1 MAISNEEAKQ
11 LLYDETPVYLKGIK
25 YKKINGLIYRKSEGR
40 FKASAELLDMNH
52 NCVVICPLEWI
63 DASEEER
70 IEIFGQEEAEV
81 LLTKCQEEMAT
92 LINLVD
98 QNKAD
103 ESQDSLHR
111 LLSKLMK
118 LDNELIKQVHARE
131 KYGDDPKEGMEKI
144 TNELAESFSL
154 GGLSDEEGKERIP
167 QRKEEEEWIA
177 N

>member
-11 LLYDETPVYLKGIK
+11 LLYDETPVYLKDIK

-81 LLTKCQEEMAT
+81 LLTKCQEEMAA

-98 QNKAD
+98 QNKPD

-154 GGLSDEEGKERIP
+154 GGLNDEEGKERIP

>member
-11 LLYDETPVYLKGIK
+11 LLYDETPVYLKNIK

-81 LLTKCQEEMAT
+81 LLTKCKEEMAT

-98 QNKAD
+98 QNKPD

-154 GGLSDEEGKERIP
+154 GGLNDKEGKERIP

>member
-11 LLYDETPVYLKGIK
+11 LLYDETPVYFKDIK

-98 QNKAD
+98 QNKPD

-131 KYGDDPKEGMEKI
+131 KYGDDTKEGMEKI

>member
-1 MAISNEEAKQ
+1 MAISNEEAKK
-11 LLYDETPVYLKGIK
+11 LLYDETPVYFEDIK

-81 LLTKCQEEMAT
+81 LLTKCQEEMAA

-98 QNKAD
+98 QNKPD

-118 LDNELIKQVHARE
+118 LDNELIKQVNAAEEIKEETAAEIEEE
-131 KYGDDPKEGMEKI
+131 KEDME
-144 TNELAESFSL
+144 NLSSL
-154 GGLSDEEGKERIP
+154 GGLDEEEGKEDIP
-167 QRKEEEEWIA
+167 QVREEKQWIA
-177 N
+177 R

>member
-1 MAISNEEAKQ
+1 MAISNEEAKK

-25 YKKINGLIYRKSEGR
+25 CKKINGLIYRKSEGR

-52 NCVVICPLEWI
+52 NCVVICPLKWI

-98 QNKAD
+98 QNKPD

>member
-11 LLYDETPVYLKGIK
+11 LLYDETPVYFKDIK

-40 FKASAELLDMNH
+40 FKVSAELLDMNH
-52 NCVVICPLEWI
+52 NCVVIYPLEWI

-98 QNKAD
+98 QNKPD

-131 KYGDDPKEGMEKI
+131 KYGEDPKEGMEKI

>member
-11 LLYDETPVYLKGIK
+11 LLYDETPVYFKDIK

-81 LLTKCQEEMAT
+81 LLTKCQEEMAA
-92 LINLVD
+92 LINLVY
-98 QNKAD
+98 QNKPD

-154 GGLSDEEGKERIP
+154 GGLNDEEGKERIP

>member
-11 LLYDETPVYLKGIK
+11 LLYDETPVYLKNIK

-81 LLTKCQEEMAT
+81 LLTKCKEEMAT

-98 QNKAD
+98 QNKPD

-131 KYGDDPKEGMEKI
+131 KYGDDPKEGIEKI

-154 GGLSDEEGKERIP
+154 GGLNDEEGKERIP

>member
-11 LLYDETPVYLKGIK
+11 LLYDETPVYFKDIK

-92 LINLVD
+92 LINLVG
-98 QNKAD
+98 QNKPD

-131 KYGDDPKEGMEKI
+131 KYGDDQKEGMKKI
-144 TNELAESFSL
+144 TNELAELFSL

-167 QRKEEEEWIA
+167 QRKEKEEWIA

>member
-11 LLYDETPVYLKGIK
+11 LLYDETPVYLKNIK

-81 LLTKCQEEMAT
+81 LLTKCKEEMAT

-98 QNKAD
+98 QNKPD

-131 KYGDDPKEGMEKI
+131 KYGDDPKEGIEKI

>member
-1 MAISNEEAKQ
+1 
-11 LLYDETPVYLKGIK
+11 
-25 YKKINGLIYRKSEGR
+25 
-40 FKASAELLDMNH
+40 MNH
-52 NCVVICPLEWI
+52 NCVVICPLERI

-98 QNKAD
+98 QNKPD

>member
-1 MAISNEEAKQ
+1 MAISNEEAKK

-70 IEIFGQEEAEV
+70 IEIFGQEEVEV
-81 LLTKCQEEMAT
+81 LLTKCQEEMAA

-98 QNKAD
+98 QNKPD

-118 LDNELIKQVHARE
+118 LDNELIKQVQARE

-144 TNELAESFSL
+144 TNELAKSFSL

>member
-11 LLYDETPVYLKGIK
+11 LLYDETPVYFKDIK
-25 YKKINGLIYRKSEGR
+25 HKKINGLIYRK
-40 FKASAELLDMNH
+40 
-52 NCVVICPLEWI
+52 
-63 DASEEER
+63 SEEER

-81 LLTKCQEEMAT
+81 LLAKCQEEMAT

-98 QNKAD
+98 QNKPD

-131 KYGDDPKEGMEKI
+131 KYGDDPKEGMEK
-144 TNELAESFSL
+144 
-154 GGLSDEEGKERIP
+154 
-167 QRKEEEEWIA
+167 
-177 N
+177 